1 VYPLINW
8 NPDFSNLQE
17 KRVKLQYFTEGRA
30 MPFGSKDQEFW
41 KIEYKQIGMPSA
53 VILPQEILSVLGD
66 PDPSQSFNSL
76 TV

>member
-1 VYPLINW
+1 
-8 NPDFSNLQE
+8 
-17 KRVKLQYFTEGRA
+17 